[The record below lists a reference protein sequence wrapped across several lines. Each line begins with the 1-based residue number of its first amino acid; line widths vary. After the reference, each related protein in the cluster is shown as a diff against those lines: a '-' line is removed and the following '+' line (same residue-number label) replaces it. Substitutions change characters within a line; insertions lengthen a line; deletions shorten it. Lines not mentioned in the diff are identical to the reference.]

1 MKLVIEI
8 DEKIYNNLVDEGES
22 IIVGNFGSYRIN
34 LSKIIKNG
42 TPIEEYCKNQW
53 KERSLKCK

>member
-8 DEKIYNNLVDEGES
+8 DDETVLFDIRNHGLEPKSKTDEVIINSLYNG
-22 IIVGNFGSYRIN
+22 I
-34 LSKIIKNG
+34 
-42 TPIEEYCKNQW
+42 PIEEYCKNQW